1 MTYFDQKIRF
11 NMAVQEFA
19 VHILLARAKRI
30 EHFSWVLETQAQPLY
45 QARIMGRD
53 IRFERMTAAPWL
65 IISQVAVCI
74 LSKCVDKYR
83 CFPTKLIPT

>member
-1 MTYFDQKIRF
+1 MTYFNQKIRF

-45 QARIMGRD
+45 QARTMGRD
-53 IRFERMTAAPWL
+53 IRFERMIAIPVLSYLKLLYAFYQNALINTA
-65 IISQVAVCI
+65 V
-74 LSKCVDKYR
+74 
-83 CFPTKLIPT
+83 FPLN

>member
-1 MTYFDQKIRF
+1 MT
-11 NMAVQEFA
+11 VQEFA

-53 IRFERMTAAPWL
+53 IRFEHITAAPWL

-74 LSKCVDKYR
+74 LSKCVDKCR
-83 CFPTKLIPT
+83 RFPTKLIPT